1 MPQDV
6 LETLP
11 VSQNRW
17 TLAWKIHL
25 KRRERNRREEVGKGK
40 QIKIGLNEHQGF
52 LTHELTSV
60 ARSAV
65 PGGRRYL
72 GLRLCICWANK
83 SSKDRSDPGFIPGTR
98 VLQATSVR
106 IDDSSESLKSSNIS
120 FRNLNIQETFF
131 TSCFKPQISLCC
143 TSELRAPG
151 KRRVR
156 TLLLLSR
163 LLADLFSQQ
172 SELALLTEVGSN
184 GCCWNQCSECTL
196 CAELLDP

>member
-11 VSQNRW
+11 VSKNRW
-17 TLAWKIHL
+17 TSAWKIHL

-40 QIKIGLNEHQGF
+40 QTKIGLNEHQGF
-52 LTHELTSV
+52 LTRELTFV

-83 SSKDRSDPGFIPGTR
+83 CSKDKSDPGFISSTR

-106 IDDSSESLKSSNIS
+106 IDDSSESLKSNNIS

-131 TSCFKPQISLCC
+131 ASCFKPQISFCC

-151 KRRVR
+151 KHRAR